1 MPLSKLWLF
10 LLSMLCGLGAL
21 LLMTL
26 EPELRRRE
34 SDEQQARLLRA
45 GPLATQILSN
55 QAHQLVA
62 AAVQMSSDAILQ
74 TSLNE
79 MGRGQG
85 ELAILHTTAQTQL
98 RQLNRDFGAG
108 LVMVTDARGRVLA
121 RIGHDE
127 AVYRDPVDGFP
138 VVESALRGY
147 RLDDL
152 WLLDGAL
159 YRVAASPIVAPNRDR
174 YVGALIVGQVLGSDT
189 VRLLSRMTGVD
200 AVFLAGK
207 DIAASSLTGPAA
219 GLDVQ
224 AILAARKSMLAPGA
238 SPSASQGQGG
248 LLRAPQP
255 GPERWL
261 GFVELPGEASHQGG
275 LLLLVAEVTPNRTLP
290 GLLRDAVQH
299 GKPTQSLLGLLGVV
313 ALFYFIGLAILR
325 VESTA
330 LAQREAAAEVRRR
343 RVEQPR
349 AELRPSSGSMREPL
363 ATSAASSASSV
374 SSVSDIS
381 ESQIEEYEPQEAGAA
396 SGRRALSSQSVNE
409 LGVVS
414 ASENSAHSA
423 ETVVASPMRW
433 AAETANSG
441 ELAHEADPAASD
453 QQWGNLPP
461 PSSNFEPTLVAG
473 APGGNSEIT
482 DADASFYQV
491 FQEYVMA
498 RERCH
503 ESVEG
508 LSYEQFRQRLVES
521 RAQIMRQHECRAVDF
536 QVYIKDGRAAL
547 RATPLWK

>member
-34 SDEQQARLLRA
+34 SDEQQQRLLRA

-98 RQLNRDFGAG
+98 RQLNRDFGAA

-121 RIGHDE
+121 RVGHDE
-127 AVYRDPVDGFP
+127 AAYRDPVDGFP
-138 VVESALRGY
+138 LVESALRGY

-159 YRVAASPIVAPNRDR
+159 YRVAASPIVAPSRDR
-174 YVGALIVGQVLGSDT
+174 YVGALIVGQVLGGDIA
-189 VRLLSRMTGVD
+189 RQLSRLTGVD
-200 AVFLAGK
+200 AVFVAGNE
-207 DIAASSLTGPAA
+207 IASSSLSGSSAA
-219 GLDVQ
+219 LDLP
-224 AILAARKSMLAPGA
+224 AILAARKAALAPGA
-238 SPSASQGQGG
+238 PHPNQG

-261 GFVELPGEASHQGG
+261 SFVELPGEASHQGG
-275 LLLLVAEVTPNRTLP
+275 LLLLVAEVTPSRTLP

-299 GKPTQSLLGLLGVV
+299 GKKAQSVLGLLGVV
-313 ALFYFIGLAILR
+313 AILYLIGLAVLR

-343 RVEQPR
+343 RVEAP
-349 AELRPSSGSMREPL
+349 
-363 ATSAASSASSV
+363 
-374 SSVSDIS
+374 I
-381 ESQIEEYEPQEAGAA
+381 
-396 SGRRALSSQSVNE
+396 SGRRPPPLPEPSMNSQRHEVPEMHDIPEAHEAGTSSGRGPLSAQSVNE
-409 LGVVS
+409 LGVV
-414 ASENSAHSA
+414 AAVENSAHSA

-433 AAETANSG
+433 AAESVRSG
-441 ELAHEADPAASD
+441 ELPASTSGDPAASGEG
-453 QQWGNLPP
+453 WGNLPP

-473 APGGNSEIT
+473 APGGGGGET
-482 DADASFYQV
+482 ADADGSFYQV

-508 LSYEQFRQRLVES
+508 LSYEQFRQRLIES
-521 RAQIMRQHECRAVDF
+521 RAQIMREHECRSVDF

>member
-21 LLMTL
+21 LLITL

-34 SDEQQARLLRA
+34 SDEQQGRLLRA

-159 YRVAASPIVAPNRDR
+159 YRVAASPIVAPGRDR
-174 YVGALIVGQVLGSDT
+174 YVGALIVGQVLGGDT
-189 VRLLSRMTGVD
+189 ARQLSRLTGVD

-207 DIAASSLTGPAA
+207 EIAASSLTGAA
-219 GLDVQ
+219 AALDVQ
-224 AILAARKSMLAPGA
+224 AILAARKSMLAPGG
-238 SPSASQGQGG
+238 SQSQSQGQPPG

-261 GFVELPGEASHQGG
+261 GFVELPGEAAHQGG
-275 LLLLVAEVTPNRTLP
+275 LLLLVAEVTSNRTLP
-290 GLLRDAVQH
+290 GLLRDAVKH
-299 GKPTQSLLGLLGVV
+299 GKPTQSLLVLLGVV

-349 AELRPSSGSMREPL
+349 AELRPSSGSMREQL
-363 ATSAASSASSV
+363 APSEPSSV
-374 SSVSDIS
+374 SAQM
-381 ESQIEEYEPQEAGAA
+381 EALQGEEYQPQESGTA

-433 AAETANSG
+433 AAQTANSG
-441 ELAHEADPAASD
+441 ELPHEADPAASD
-453 QQWGNLPP
+453 QQWSTLPP

-473 APGGNSEIT
+473 APGGNNETT